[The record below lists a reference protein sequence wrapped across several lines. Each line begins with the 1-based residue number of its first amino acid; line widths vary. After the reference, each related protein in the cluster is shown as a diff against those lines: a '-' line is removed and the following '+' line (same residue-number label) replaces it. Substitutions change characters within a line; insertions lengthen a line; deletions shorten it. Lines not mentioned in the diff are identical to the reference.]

1 MRLLAITF
9 LLAASFSLQGCQTHP
24 VAAAEPLPAN
34 RLDPQDPRAQNAS
47 GGASAP
53 QAAPETG
60 DVGKEADKE
69 DELYR
74 KLHKP

>member
-1 MRLLAITF
+1 MKLLALPF
-9 LLAASFSLQGCQTHP
+9 LVAGFLSGCQ
-24 VAAAEPLPAN
+24 AWQLPPN
-34 RLDPQDPRAQNAS
+34 RLDPEDPAAQNAS

-53 QAAPETG
+53 QAAPESG